1 MIWVSLS
8 RICLSVEIRK
18 KNWPDYSSNYPYVIA
33 GPCSAETEEQV
44 ITIAKKLKED
54 ERIKL
59 FRAGVWKPRTRPGSF
74 EGNGV
79 KALPWLKR
87 VQEEIE
93 LPVTI
98 EVATLQHVEESLKAG
113 IDVLWIGARTTAN
126 PFAVQQIADALRGVD
141 IPVLIKNPVNPDVA
155 LWLGAIERINKSGI
169 EKIGAI
175 HRGVS
180 QFNKTLFRNNPEW
193 QMAIELRE
201 FLPDILLL
209 NDPSHITGNRN
220 LVASVAQKAIDL
232 KFDGLM
238 IETHNDPDNAWSDA
252 AQQVTPE
259 SLFELLDHL
268 VIRSEKPKGVEIK
281 SIEELR
287 SSINSIDNQII
298 DLLGY
303 RMKVVEDIARF
314 KAANQMTIF
323 QESRWN
329 DLLDKHLK
337 NGQLAGLSSEFVARV
352 FRAIHQESID
362 KQSKVINNEKE
373 DK

>member
-1 MIWVSLS
+1 M
-8 RICLSVEIRK
+8 EINK
-18 KNWPDYSSNYPYVIA
+18 EQWPGYSSGYPYVIA

-44 ITIAKKLKED
+44 ISIARQLKSD
-54 ERIKL
+54 GRIKL
-59 FRAGVWKPRTRPGSF
+59 YRAGVWKPRTRPGSF

-87 VQEEIE
+87 VREETGM
-93 LPVTI
+93 PVTI
-98 EVATLQHVEESLKAG
+98 EVATPQHIEESLKAG

-126 PFAVQQIADALRGVD
+126 PFAVQQIADALKGVD
-141 IPVLIKNPVNPDVA
+141 IPVLVKNPVNPDVS
-155 LWLGAIERINKSGI
+155 LWLGAIERVRDAGVQY
-169 EKIGAI
+169 IGAI

-201 FLPDILLL
+201 HLPEILLI
-209 NDPSHITGNRN
+209 NDPSHITGNRD
-220 LVASVAQKAIDL
+220 LVASVAQKAMDL

-238 IETHNDPDNAWSDA
+238 IETHNDPENAWSDA
-252 AQQVTPE
+252 AQQITPE
-259 SLFELLDHL
+259 TLSGLLDHL
-268 VIRSEKPKGVEIK
+268 IIRSEQPKGVEIK

-287 SSINSIDNQII
+287 NSINSIDNQII

-329 DLLDKHLK
+329 ELLDKHLK
-337 NGQLAGLSSEFVARV
+337 NGQLAGLSSEFIARV

-362 KQSKVINNEKE
+362 KQSRVINKEKE
-373 DK
+373 

>member
-1 MIWVSLS
+1 MKID
-8 RICLSVEIRK
+8 K
-18 KNWPDYSSNYPYVIA
+18 KYWPEFSTEFPYVIA

-44 ITIAKKLKED
+44 VQIAQQLKKD
-54 ERIKL
+54 ERVKL

-79 KALPWLKR
+79 KALPWLKN
-87 VQEEIE
+87 VKDEIG
-93 LPVTI
+93 LPITI
-98 EVATLQHVEESLKAG
+98 EVATPNHVEDSLKAG

-126 PFAVQQIADALRGVD
+126 PFAVQQIADALKGVD
-141 IPVLIKNPVNPDVA
+141 IPVLVKNPVNPDVA
-155 LWLGAIERINKSGI
+155 LWLGAIERIYSSGI
-169 EKIGAI
+169 DNIGAI

-201 FLPDILLL
+201 QLPDILLI
-209 NDPSHITGNRN
+209 NDPSHITGNRK
-220 LVASVAQKAIDL
+220 LVPSVAQKAVDL

-238 IETHNDPDNAWSDA
+238 IETHIDPDNAWSDA
-252 AQQVTPE
+252 AQQVTPG
-259 SLFELLDHL
+259 SLKSILDHL
-268 VIRSEKPKGVEIK
+268 VIRSENPDGVEVK

-287 SSINSIDNQII
+287 TSINTIDNQII

-314 KAANQMTIF
+314 KAANQMTII
-323 QESRWN
+323 QESRRN
-329 DLLDKHLK
+329 DLLDKQLK
-337 NGQLAGLSSEFVARV
+337 NGQLAGLSTEFIARV

-362 KQSKVINNEKE
+362 KQSKIINKEKE
-373 DK
+373 N